1 MDVSLIAPWASLFV
15 SVGIGITALVKMR
28 REIDVL
34 NAKFEAMEA
43 RMNQF
48 EQAQTVHGEKI
59 DRLGESISQGVQQ
72 ILQRLATLEAI
83 ERVKR

>member
-1 MDVSLIAPWASLFV
+1 MIAPWFSLFV
-15 SVGIGITALVKMR
+15 SVGIGIAALVKMR

-34 NAKFEAMEA
+34 NARFEAMDA

-48 EQAQTVHGEKI
+48 EQGQTVHGEKI
-59 DRLGESISQGVQQ
+59 DRLGESLSQGVQQ